1 MNACLELG
9 AVEQSSYSVNIQI
22 QKTAAGWCRGLWP
35 PGGGVWLAVSS
46 RLVQR
51 DTVRSSGYLQPYSY
65 FYHLHSVSYFIAL
78 QSAHT
83 FYVEHT
89 YLTMCGLTVLRIWQI
104 LWRWYLHLQSNAV
117 SCARYFMFYTVLKSK
132 YYFVLFCFSCGE
144 KFICVND
151 FYSRLQVLVGA
162 PAGCSSSIS
171 QQPCPACSCLIICI
185 LLLPCNRR
193 AVSSQTSAWWMEV
206 TLLRCQTPA
215 LSGEMLCSDTT
226 TSIIL

>member
-1 MNACLELG
+1 MNACLEPG
-9 AVEQSSYSVNIQI
+9 AVEQSSYSVNIQ
-22 QKTAAGWCRGLWP
+22 KTAAGWCWCRGLWP

-83 FYVEHT
+83 FYIEHT

-104 LWRWYLHLQSNAV
+104 LWRRYLHLQSNAV

-151 FYSRLQVLVGA
+151 FYSRLQVWVGA

-171 QQPCPACSCLIICI
+171 QQPCPDCSCLIICI

-193 AVSSQTSAWWMEV
+193 AVSSRPQPCGW
-206 TLLRCQTPA
+206 R
-215 LSGEMLCSDTT
+215 
-226 TSIIL
+226 

>member
-1 MNACLELG
+1 M
-9 AVEQSSYSVNIQI
+9 
-22 QKTAAGWCRGLWP
+22 
-35 PGGGVWLAVSS
+35 
-46 RLVQR
+46 
-51 DTVRSSGYLQPYSY
+51 
-65 FYHLHSVSYFIAL
+65 AL

-151 FYSRLQVLVGA
+151 FYSRLQVWVGA

-171 QQPCPACSCLIICI
+171 QQPCPDCSCLIICI
-185 LLLPCNRR
+185 LLLHCNRR
-193 AVSSQTSAWWMEV
+193 AVSSWLCLV
-206 TLLRCQTPA
+206 NVILRCQTPA
-215 LSGEMLCSDTT
+215 LSGETPAPPS
-226 TSIIL
+226 SNNILSTRSGHL

>member
-1 MNACLELG
+1 MPWFATKSAHTAERRVSAFKRTQWISGYIQNMNACLEPG

-22 QKTAAGWCRGLWP
+22 QKTAAGWCWCRGLWP

-65 FYHLHSVSYFIAL
+65 FYHLHSVSHFIAL

-104 LWRWYLHLQSNAV
+104 LWRWYLHLQSNAGHV
-117 SCARYFMFYTVLKSK
+117 HGILCFILYLNQNIISFCSVFHAVKSLFVWMTFTADCKFEWEPQPAAAAALASSRVQTVL
-132 YYFVLFCFSCGE
+132 V
-144 KFICVND
+144 
-151 FYSRLQVLVGA
+151 
-162 PAGCSSSIS
+162 
-171 QQPCPACSCLIICI
+171 
-185 LLLPCNRR
+185 
-193 AVSSQTSAWWMEV
+193 
-206 TLLRCQTPA
+206 
-215 LSGEMLCSDTT
+215 
-226 TSIIL
+226 